1 MYPFSQAMTDTMR
14 SFLEELKKN
23 ALNFGATDAKTI
35 STKIISI
42 QDDIIE
48 LCREPLCEGFGTS
61 IYCPPHAM
69 KPDEFREEIRQY
81 QHALFFKTDVD
92 PEILLSD
99 RRYEAFRTIYE
110 ITTQLEAISLDAG
123 YSISKGLAAGSCKPV
138 FCMNYECQALIDG
151 TSCRYP
157 SRARPSMEALGINV
171 FKLIEDVGWEI
182 HPITSESDPAS
193 VPGGLLAGMVL
204 VA

>member
-1 MYPFSQAMTDTMR
+1 MVLT
-14 SFLEELKKN
+14 FLEELKKN
-23 ALNFGATDAKTI
+23 ALDFSATDV
-35 STKIISI
+35 KIISI
-42 QDDIIE
+42 DIISVQDEIIE
-48 LCREPLCEGFGTS
+48 LCQEPLCEGYGTS

-69 KPDEFREEIRQY
+69 KPGEFRKELRQY
-81 QHALFFKTDVD
+81 QNALLFKTDVD
-92 PEILLSD
+92 PEILLSEE
-99 RRYEAFRTIYE
+99 RYDAFRTIYE
-110 ITTQLEAISLDAG
+110 ITTRLEAVALDAG
-123 YSISKGLAAGSCKPV
+123 YSLSKGLSAGSCKPV

-157 SRARPSMEALGINV
+157 SLARPSMEALGINV

-193 VPGGLLAGMVL
+193 IPLGLLAGMVL

>member
-1 MYPFSQAMTDTMR
+1 MADSMQF
-14 SFLEELKKN
+14 FLDKLKKA
-23 ALNFGATDAKTI
+23 ALNFGATDAKII
-35 STKIISI
+35 STDIISI

-48 LCREPLCEGFGTS
+48 LCREPLCEGYGTS
-61 IYCPPHAM
+61 IHCPPHAM
-69 KPDEFREEIRQY
+69 KPAEFREEIRRY

-99 RRYEAFRTIYE
+99 RRYEAFRSIYE
-110 ITTQLEAISLDAG
+110 ITTQLETICLDEG

-138 FCMNYECQALIDG
+138 FCMKYECQALIDG

-157 SRARPSMEALGINV
+157 SLARPSMEALGINV

-182 HPITSESDPAS
+182 HPITSESDPTS
-193 VPGGLLAGMVL
+193 VPGGLLAGLVL